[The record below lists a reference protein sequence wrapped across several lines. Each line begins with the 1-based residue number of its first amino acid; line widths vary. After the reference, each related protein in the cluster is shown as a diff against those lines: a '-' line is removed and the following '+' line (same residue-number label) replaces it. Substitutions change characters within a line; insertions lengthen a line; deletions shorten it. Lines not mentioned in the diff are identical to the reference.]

1 MTKKES
7 IEFNVFGDRAFR
19 KNFHEEAN
27 YKNLHKLK
35 SSKNEK
41 YNKRLW
47 SCVFMNSLI
56 YGDTGG
62 SEIYT
67 LSLTS
72 QFVPVRYA
80 ELIF

>member
-1 MTKKES
+1 ML
-7 IEFNVFGDRAFR
+7 RR
-19 KNFHEEAN
+19 KQTFYFAL
-27 YKNLHKLK
+27 YLHKLK
-35 SSKNEK
+35 SNKNEK

-62 SEIYT
+62 FEIYT
-67 LSLTS
+67 HSLTS

-80 ELIF
+80 EIII